1 MVAITTS
8 PKLSTLLLLLAAHA
22 LALTP
27 DPSGASK
34 IGNGQHQSSIGSQCA
49 SSLDCGA
56 NGNTACC
63 AFLPQAGGQ
72 TTIGIC
78 SGCGATTQQGKQ
90 GCGFGDQGEA
100 VAGTPQVCAAS
111 SFAQGAASSGSAS
124 AAAAAAA
131 SSSSFSRRRADR
143 RAVAPL
149 PGVPHLDAQ

>member
-8 PKLSTLLLLLAAHA
+8 SKLFTLLLVAAHA

-34 IGNGQHQSSIGSQCA
+34 IGNGQHQSSVGSQCA

-63 AFLPQAGGQ
+63 AFLPQADGQ
-72 TTIGIC
+72 AIGIC

-90 GCGFGDQGEA
+90 GCGFGDQGKD

-111 SFAQGAASSGSAS
+111 SFAQGAASGSAS
-124 AAAAAAA
+124 AAVAAA
-131 SSSSFSRRRADR
+131 SSSSFSRRRAER